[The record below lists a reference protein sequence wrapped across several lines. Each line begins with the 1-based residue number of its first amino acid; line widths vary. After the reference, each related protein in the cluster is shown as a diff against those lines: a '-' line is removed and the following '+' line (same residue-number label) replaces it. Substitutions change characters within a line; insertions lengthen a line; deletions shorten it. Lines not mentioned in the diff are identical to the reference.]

1 MPGRFTNAASPA
13 AHRSTTG
20 PEIRWIR
27 MAGRSFC
34 GRRRHGGR
42 RRRIPQGA
50 EPRRPCG
57 RGGAGGFAR
66 VFGRGMQKG
75 RSRAAPP
82 FFTHRFMPAAAYKV
96 PARLSRISCRVMP
109 SRYSLMTRF
118 SPCQTGSVMQS
129 PLRPHRMGS
138 WSRQATGARLPSVM
152 RRTRRPYIYP
162 ASAPAGSRPESRGSR
177 SGCPIYSAW
186 ARSARGIFWRH
197 SAARRCP

>member
-1 MPGRFTNAASPA
+1 MTNVRFYFRHKERQRGKHFCFHTLSFRLCNAHKLYFNVVFELFPCGISFMPGRFTNAASPA

-42 RRRIPQGA
+42 RGRIPQGA

-82 FFTHRFMPAAAYKV
+82 FFTHRF
-96 PARLSRISCRVMP
+96 
-109 SRYSLMTRF
+109 
-118 SPCQTGSVMQS
+118 PC
-129 PLRPHRMGS
+129 PLPLTKYPRGC
-138 WSRQATGARLPSVM
+138 QE
-152 RRTRRPYIYP
+152 YP
-162 ASAPAGSRPESRGSR
+162 AG
-177 SGCPIYSAW
+177 
-186 ARSARGIFWRH
+186 
-197 SAARRCP
+197 

>member
-1 MPGRFTNAASPA
+1 MRFSSQNALKIAAVFLSSISQNHLPWITVYVLLYASHRELSMCFWNLIKRTAYKAFPLSALSFAFLAPVKLYFNVVFELFPCGISFMPGRFTNAASPA

-82 FFTHRFMPAAAYKV
+82 FLSAENHAIVAWFKRRLV
-96 PARLSRISCRVMP
+96 PM
-109 SRYSLMTRF
+109 M
-118 SPCQTGSVMQS
+118 
-129 PLRPHRMGS
+129 
-138 WSRQATGARLPSVM
+138 
-152 RRTRRPYIYP
+152 
-162 ASAPAGSRPESRGSR
+162 
-177 SGCPIYSAW
+177 
-186 ARSARGIFWRH
+186 
-197 SAARRCP
+197 